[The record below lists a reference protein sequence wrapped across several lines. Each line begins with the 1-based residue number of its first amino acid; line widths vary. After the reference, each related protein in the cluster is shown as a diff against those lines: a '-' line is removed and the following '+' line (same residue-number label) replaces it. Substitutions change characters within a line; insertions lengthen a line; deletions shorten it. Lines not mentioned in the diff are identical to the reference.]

1 MGFEVETEVAVAAV
15 VLVGAEVEAGVEVVL
30 LVRTEVEIEVALLAR
45 VEWLDSVDLR

>member
-15 VLVGAEVEAGVEVVL
+15 VLVGAEVEAGVEVAL
-30 LVRTEVEIEVALLAR
+30 LVRTEVALLVM